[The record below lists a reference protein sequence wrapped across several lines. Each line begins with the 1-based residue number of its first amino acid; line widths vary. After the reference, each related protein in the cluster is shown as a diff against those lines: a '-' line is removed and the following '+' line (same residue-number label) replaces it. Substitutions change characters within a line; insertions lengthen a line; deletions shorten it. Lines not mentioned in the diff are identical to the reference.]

1 MKNIE
6 VFDYVIIG
14 AGIIGTMIAREL
26 SQYDVK
32 VCLLEKENDIA
43 NVQTSANSA
52 IIHSG
57 HDPKPNTLKARLCV
71 EGNKM
76 YEDLEKSMHISL
88 RKTGA
93 FVVASNKE
101 EMNTLKSL
109 YERAKINKVPKIKW
123 LDNETLHKQEPHLSK
138 NIIAALSLPTT
149 KVTFPWEVAIKACHV
164 AIRNGVVFEK
174 NSEVTHISYDDKLFH
189 ITVNDK
195 HLKYAKHV
203 INASGVKSEVITS
216 FLEKSPFKVLPR
228 RGEYFILDRSV
239 DGMFNHVIYP
249 LPTKKGKGVL
259 ITPQTHGNILLG
271 PTSDLTK
278 EHTTYTT
285 KEGLTYVKEHIKQ
298 LCDDMPYNKVIRS
311 FSGVRA
317 SIDYKDF
324 YIQASKTYKN
334 FYQVAGID
342 SPGLTA
348 APAIAK
354 YLVDE
359 VIKIKD
365 SKKKSVDLTLEKS
378 IVFKDLSL
386 QRKNA
391 LFKKQPLYGHIVC
404 QCEHVSEQEIVDA
417 IHSKVGSH
425 TIKGIKKRTR
435 AGAGTC
441 QGGYCQSKVLAI
453 IARETHQKVTDVLY
467 DDKNTYILDKET
479 KVSS

>member
-1 MKNIE
+1 MEKKGIY
-6 VFDYVIIG
+6 DYVIIG

-76 YEDLEKSMHISL
+76 YEELEKSMHISL

-93 FVVASNKE
+93 FVVASNDE
-101 EMNTLKSL
+101 EIKTLKSL
-109 YERAKINKVPKIKW
+109 YERAKINKVPEVKW

-138 NIIAALSLPTT
+138 DIIAALSLPTT

-174 NSEVTHISYDDKLFH
+174 NAKVTDISCEDELFH
-189 ITVNDK
+189 LTINGDHKT
-195 HLKYAKHV
+195 YAKHV
-203 INASGVKSEVITS
+203 INATGVKSEVVTS
-216 FLEKSPFKVLPR
+216 FLEEPPFKVLPR
-228 RGEYFILDRSV
+228 RGEYFILDRHV

-249 LPTKKGKGVL
+249 LPSKKGKGVL

-271 PTSDLTK
+271 PTSDLTQ
-278 EHTTYTT
+278 EDITYTT
-285 KEGLTYVKEHIKQ
+285 KQGLDYVKEHIKQ
-298 LCDDMPYNKVIRS
+298 LCDHIPYDKVIRS
-311 FSGVRA
+311 FSGIRA
-317 SIDYKDF
+317 SIDQKDF
-324 YIQASKTYKN
+324 YIKASKKYKN
-334 FYQVAGID
+334 FYQVSGID

-365 SKKKSVDLTLEKS
+365 PKKKSVDLSLEKS

-386 QRKNA
+386 KRKQV

-404 QCEHVSEQEIVDA
+404 QCEHVSEQEIIDA
-417 IHSKVGSH
+417 IHSPVGSN

-467 DDKNTYILDKET
+467 DDKDTQILYKET
-479 KVSS
+479 KVGS